1 MVKGNLQLMLSD
13 IEKDWFPPLPKIS
26 NKRSMIYVDSLVR
39 AILLVAAN
47 GKIFFARDGIP
58 LCQDRCPLSNLSIQT
73 KAGGGK

>member
-58 LCQDRCPLSNLSIQT
+58 YSSREIYNAMCSALDKSI
-73 KAGGGK
+73 